1 MKSSSLLSTDDTAIH
16 FYIFLPIIQWLST
29 PATFCSVLSVF
40 VYQMSACGS
49 QLWVLFN
56 CQNFLISAQTKYVSP
71 LNDPNH
77 SSFSRVG
84 GPIDCHWR
92 QPWKNINM
100 FSLGLFGPTV
110 ESVLWVLGWCEV
122 CFSSSRWR
130 LWKCTEATV
139 WAQQHIG
146 KTKNIL
152 VNGCG

>member
-56 CQNFLISAQTKYVSP
+56 CQNFLISAQTKYFSP

-84 GPIDCHWR
+84 ANRLPLKTAVKKH
-92 QPWKNINM
+92 QFV
-100 FSLGLFGPTV
+100 FSLGLLGRTV

-130 LWKCTEATV
+130 SWKRTEATV
-139 WAQQHIG
+139 WPQQHIG
-146 KTKNIL
+146 KTKIF
-152 VNGCG
+152 